1 MKAIKRFNNNIVL
14 CIDNNGHKLL
24 AFGKGLGFH
33 QLPYE
38 VALSEIEKTYYD
50 VSPSIL
56 AVISDLPE
64 EMIEVATKIVD
75 YANAVIDE
83 SISSSIVFTLAD
95 HINFACKRNKE
106 NMNIKLPIIY
116 DVQHLFEKEMKV
128 GNYALKIMQQDLK
141 IRFPKEEAAA
151 IALHLVNAEKQAKD
165 LKKESQNDDIIKNII
180 KIIENE
186 YEIEIDANSFNYSR
200 FVSHMNYLIKRTKNN
215 KMIRS
220 ENSAMFQ
227 NLMEEHTKT
236 YRTVEKISGYFE
248 HQTNFRLTDE
258 EKLYLMLY
266 INRLCSRE
274 ECNQ

>member
-106 NMNIKLPIIY
+106 NMNIKLPII
-116 DVQHLFEKEMKV
+116 
-128 GNYALKIMQQDLK
+128 
-141 IRFPKEEAAA
+141 
-151 IALHLVNAEKQAKD
+151 
-165 LKKESQNDDIIKNII
+165 
-180 KIIENE
+180 
-186 YEIEIDANSFNYSR
+186 
-200 FVSHMNYLIKRTKNN
+200 
-215 KMIRS
+215 
-220 ENSAMFQ
+220 
-227 NLMEEHTKT
+227 
-236 YRTVEKISGYFE
+236 
-248 HQTNFRLTDE
+248 
-258 EKLYLMLY
+258 
-266 INRLCSRE
+266 
-274 ECNQ
+274 